1 MAIWAGSR
9 WRQEPRGGDFLIWR
23 AVNWNAP
30 HVPADLV
37 SSSSTTM
44 SQPELVEDLFNCP
57 PAYNVVLACLSPADI
72 IRLGKTCR
80 LLRDAVAS
88 FQSLAY
94 NINRHLEHFVSDPLA
109 LRKLQVTY
117 KFLISGSNALQFL
130 DRTFYYGSDLDIF
143 VYPENV
149 KELGSHLIDHE
160 GYIFQPSEK
169 QEPKYE
175 DVAITPRNLSVL
187 HRTASQGEFVYNSQ
201 LSDLLKFKN
210 KKRDL
215 EIQLI
220 SCRRSPLDCIL
231 YFHSSACASPV
242 PRSLWL
248 TREVLAPVVNFI
260 TADMAY
266 SLYPKATFDK
276 RIALQFGYEWHEATE
291 KAYKKYAERGWEFF
305 SKLTWDKAK
314 EIQPCTIP
322 DTIRYLD
329 DEYTWRVPLDTT
341 GLDLYPSAKK
351 SDSKGKSTASLDDG
365 TETVNPFYVNSWTLN
380 RDFNGYSSTMTVGI
394 GYEVYHSKS
403 MEETYVFAERNFCDA
418 ANQLVDYL
426 EEYDPSRKKGLK

>member
-1 MAIWAGSR
+1 
-9 WRQEPRGGDFLIWR
+9 
-23 AVNWNAP
+23 
-30 HVPADLV
+30 
-37 SSSSTTM
+37 M

-109 LRKLQVTY
+109 LRKLQVKY

-160 GYIFQPSEK
+160 GYIFQHSEK

-231 YFHSSACASPV
+231 YFHS
-242 PRSLWL
+242 
-248 TREVLAPVVNFI
+248 TPVVNFI

-276 RIALQFGYEWHEATE
+276 RIALQFGYEWHEATG

-329 DEYTWRVPLDTT
+329 DEHTWRVPLDTA

-351 SDSKGKSTASLDDG
+351 SDSKGKSYS
-365 TETVNPFYVNSWTLN
+365 FSY
-380 RDFNGYSSTMTVGI
+380 FNGYSSTMTVGI